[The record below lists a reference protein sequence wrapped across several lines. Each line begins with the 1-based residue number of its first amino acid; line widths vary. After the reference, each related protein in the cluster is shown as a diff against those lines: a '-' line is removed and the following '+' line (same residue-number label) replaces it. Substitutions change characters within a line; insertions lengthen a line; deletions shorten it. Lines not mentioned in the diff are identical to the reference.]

1 MNPFPPQAGEPV
13 FDADERATIVAEWR
27 RQEAEPRPRSL
38 KDHGCLVIVVAAV
51 LAVAGPA
58 IARALGA
65 ADSRGLTGAF
75 GIAAGVLALTGIGL
89 RLFGDRGLRWAVGRT
104 DEAVAYFRA
113 QGAGGAPDER
123 RRHAV
128 TLVLRAEYASGPGTS
143 TVFDPAKVRG
153 ELGAALP
160 YVMAVERVLRGEVK
174 AWPVFTPGG

>member
-1 MNPFPPQAGEPV
+1 MNPFPPRPGEPQ
-13 FDADERATIVAEWR
+13 FDAAERAAIVAEWH

-38 KDHGCLVIVVAAV
+38 KDHGLVLIVVAVV
-51 LAVAGPA
+51 LGAAGPA

-65 ADSRGLTGAF
+65 GDSRALAGALK
-75 GIAAGVLALTGIGL
+75 IAAGVLAVAGIGL

-104 DEAVAYFRA
+104 DEAVAHFRA
-113 QGAGGAPDER
+113 QGTGGEAADR

-128 TLVLRAEYASGPGTS
+128 ALVLHAAHASGPGTS
-143 TVFDPAKVRG
+143 TVFDPARVRG
-153 ELGAALP
+153 ELGGALP